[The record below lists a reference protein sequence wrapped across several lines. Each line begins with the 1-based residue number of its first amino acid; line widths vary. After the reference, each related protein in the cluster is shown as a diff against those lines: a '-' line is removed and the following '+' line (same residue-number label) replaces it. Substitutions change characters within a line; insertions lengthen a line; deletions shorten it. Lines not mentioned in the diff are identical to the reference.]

1 MAVLEQKRDAM
12 LFGRDGKL
20 GARPEDLQVRRLQLD
35 AAPPRGPSVETHHA
49 RHLERSLL
57 SKFPERVP
65 DVRRHILFG
74 DHCLQVAGAIPQHNE
89 RDLAARAG
97 RRHPA
102 AHGDRL
108 AGVLRKLFDP
118 MTFRHRRGILVASLF
133 SVNAMAAAC
142 AAVVKPG
149 PARQESGWPAYLG
162 SQRHD
167 AAARETLNPDPR
179 PLWHVMMGRGVRGS
193 PALGGTVVAVG
204 TGDRQLVLLDR
215 ASGEILWRS
224 HLDGTVRA
232 GPRLAEGRLYAATES
247 QPGGRGYAARLRR

>member
-1 MAVLEQKRDAM
+1 MLADRAGENGRIHERELPSVEKIADRLDDLVAHTGDRHLLLGAQPQMAVLEQERDAM
-12 LFGRDGKL
+12 FLGRDRKL
-20 GARPEDLQVRRLQLD
+20 GARPEDLQVRGLQLD
-35 AAPPRGPSVETHHA
+35 AAPPRSSSVETHHA

-65 DVRRHILFG
+65 DIRRHILLG
-74 DHCLQVAGAIPQHNE
+74 DHCLQEARAVAHHDE
-89 RDLAARAG
+89 RDLAARA
-97 RRHPA
+97 RRRYPA
-102 AHGDRL
+102 AHRDRL
-108 AGVLRKLFDP
+108 PSVLRQLLDP

-133 SVNAMAAAC
+133 SVNAMTAAC

-193 PALGGTVVAVG
+193 PALSETVVV
-204 TGDRQLVLLDR
+204 
-215 ASGEILWRS
+215 
-224 HLDGTVRA
+224 VRN
-232 GPRLAEGRLYAATES
+232 
-247 QPGGRGYAARLRR
+247 ARPH